1 MVYRKGELS
10 TGGVDRGWP
19 HQVAIPSSE
28 AAGLGH
34 IPSSGPH
41 SSLCGRTHAVFD
53 GEREFRIYAF
63 ADREQAVRFRDLLGG
78 EDFDP
83 RERSGR
89 RWLRGRAAAR
99 DAKAMAKGRW

>member
-10 TGGVDRGWP
+10 AAGIDLGWP
-19 HQVAIPSSE
+19 YQVAIRSSE
-28 AAGLGH
+28 AATLGY

-41 SSLCGRTHAVFD
+41 SSLCGRSHTVSD
-53 GEREFRIYAF
+53 GQHEYRIYAF
-63 ADREQAVRFRDLLGG
+63 ADREQAARFRDFLGG

-89 RWLRGRAAAR
+89 RWLRGRAAKR
-99 DAKAMAKGRW
+99 DAKARVWSR